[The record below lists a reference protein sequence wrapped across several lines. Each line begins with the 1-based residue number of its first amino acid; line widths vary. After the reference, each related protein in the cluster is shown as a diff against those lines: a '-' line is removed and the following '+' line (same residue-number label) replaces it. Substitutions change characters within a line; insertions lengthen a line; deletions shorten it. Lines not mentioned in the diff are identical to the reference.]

1 MSDSAPTL
9 CRILFIDIVGFSKKP
24 SHDQKEL
31 ILKLT
36 DLVRQTPAISTL
48 EKANR
53 VELPTGDGIAL
64 ALWGSAQ
71 LPLQA
76 ALELAARIKE
86 YNHTAPPSLQI
97 EVRTGINSG
106 EVFTMADINQNR
118 NIVGEGINNTQRVM
132 DFGNTGHI
140 LSSKRL
146 ADEIL
151 AENPEYAPLLHDAG
165 LFADKHGLEHHIFN
179 VFNYELGN
187 PETPTRN
194 RTNNQGQVQDH
205 FWKKLLDLM
214 HNEGQFLR
222 HPNLEPAHLFLA
234 LTKSADSLTV
244 ATLQDQGIDPTFA
257 RRELRRLLGKKDAGN
272 VRGYSKNLQKVLAN
286 AWELAASESS
296 DIGEAH
302 LIRALFATEEAANVP
317 PLLTQIGIDP
327 NSLLKPFASFD
338 PFASCVI
345 APPALGNSVQ
355 KPEPAVAKSVDYR
368 DLADY
373 ASDSGSEVP
382 QQAMV
387 TQPLANN
394 LNATKANL
402 LRVSLIVKNGAQQGR
417 VFNFSEPELFIVGR
431 SPQANFVL
439 DQNDS
444 CVSRR
449 HFMIEIVPPRCYIKD
464 FASLNGTFV
473 NDQRCQEAELKDG
486 DIITAGQTSFLVK
499 IAAEAADLPECKR
512 CGDRFHP
519 KSDGKPDSTM
529 CPACHKEIELE
540 NADQFART
548 KVPVRAFC
556 CECQIDLSN
565 QAGSDGLGLQLAKV
579 ATYCCPDCVASK
591 SKNHGTVG
599 RYRLLQQLGQGG
611 MGAVYLAWNQD
622 SCRLGALKK
631 IILPKPD
638 SRAAQRFLRE
648 MKIMTGLDHPNL
660 IKIFHDGI
668 DGDSPYFVCEYA
680 DAGCL
685 SNLIRKQKK
694 MTITQALPVIFDVL
708 DGLEYFHHSGHIHRD
723 LKPSN
728 ILLKSDTSDGKI
740 TAKIADFGLSRSYV
754 NMGGARL
761 TRTGEFAGS
770 LYYTPPEQIVNFARV
785 GPTADIYSVGVTLYE
800 MLCGSL
806 PYNFGP
812 CRDEKSFKDS
822 LLTVLEDNITP
833 IRQRDPAIPEPLA
846 AIVEKA
852 IDKDPNQRYAS
863 AKSFKL
869 ALSEHIKAMP

>member
-1 MSDSAPTL
+1 MSDSTPTL

-36 DLVRQTPAISTL
+36 ELVQKTPAISSL

-53 VELPTGDGIAL
+53 VDLPTGDGIAL
-64 ALWGSAQ
+64 ALWGPAR

-76 ALELAARIKE
+76 ALELAGDIKE
-86 YNHTAPPSLQI
+86 HNRTAPPSLQI
-97 EVRTGINSG
+97 EVRIGISSG

-132 DFGNTGHI
+132 DFGNAGHI
-140 LSSKRL
+140 LCSKRL
-146 ADEIL
+146 AEEIL
-151 AENPEYAPLLHDAG
+151 AENPEYAPLLHDSG
-165 LFADKHGLEHHIFN
+165 LFADKHGLEHHVFN
-179 VFNYELGN
+179 VFNFDLGN

-194 RTNNQGQVQDH
+194 RANSQIQIKKH
-205 FWKKLLDLM
+205 FWKELLDLM
-214 HNEGQFLR
+214 QNEGNFLR
-222 HPNLEPAHLFLA
+222 HPILEPIHLFLA
-234 LTKSADSLTV
+234 LTKLPDSMTV
-244 ATLQDQGIDPTFA
+244 AALLEQGIDPTFA
-257 RRELRRLLGKKDAGN
+257 RRELRRLLGKKDSLN
-272 VRGYSKNLQKVLAN
+272 VRGFSESLQTVLEN
-286 AWELAASESS
+286 AWNKAAAESC
-296 DIGEAH
+296 DIGESH
-302 LIRALFATEEAANVP
+302 LIRELLSSPQSADIQT
-317 PLLTQIGIDP
+317 LLTRIGVDP
-327 NSLLKPFASFD
+327 NALLKPFIGLD
-338 PFASCVI
+338 PFASCIVSPSSI
-345 APPALGNSVQ
+345 DSSIHDNPP
-355 KPEPAVAKSVDYR
+355 VAKINVENHE
-368 DLADY
+368 LASY
-373 ASDSGSEVP
+373 VSDSGSAVP
-382 QQAMV
+382 SQVMV
-387 TQPLANN
+387 TQPLTSNGNSAHTD
-394 LNATKANL
+394 AI
-402 LRVSLIVKNGAQQGR
+402 RVSLIVKNGAQQGR
-417 VFNFSEPELFIVGR
+417 IFNFNEPELFIVGR

-473 NDQRCQEAELKDG
+473 NGQRCQEAELKDG
-486 DIITAGQTSFLVK
+486 DTITAGQTSFEVK
-499 IAAEAADLPECKR
+499 ISAEAFDLPECQR
-512 CGDRFHP
+512 CGVRFHP
-519 KSDGKPDSTM
+519 NLAEKLDSGI

-548 KVPVRAFC
+548 KVPVKASC
-556 CECQIDLSN
+556 CECQTNLSN
-565 QAGSDGLGLQLAKV
+565 QAGSDGLGLQLAKT
-579 ATYCCPDCVASK
+579 ATYCCPECIGRK
-591 SKNHGTVG
+591 SKNYGTVG

-622 SCRLGALKK
+622 TCRLGALKK

-648 MKIMTGLDHPNL
+648 MKIMSTLDHPNL
-660 IKIFHDGI
+660 IRIFQDGI
-668 DGDSPYFVCEYA
+668 DGDSPYFVGEYA

-685 SNLIRKQKK
+685 SDLLRRHKK
-694 MTITQALPVIFDVL
+694 MSPGQAFPIIFDVL
-708 DGLEYFHHSGHIHRD
+708 DGLEYFHNSGHIHRD

-728 ILLKSDTSDGKI
+728 ILLKSALNETKI

-754 NMGGARL
+754 NLGGARL

-785 GPTADIYSVGVTLYE
+785 GPSADIYSVGVTLYE

-812 CRDEKSFKDS
+812 CRDEASFKDS

-833 IRQRDPAIPEPLA
+833 IRQRDPNVPESLA
-846 AIVEKA
+846 HIVEKA
-852 IDKDPNQRYAS
+852 IDKDPNRRYSS
-863 AKSFKL
+863 AKDFKT
-869 ALSEHIKAMP
+869 ALNQYLQVPP